1 MHFIAISINHRTA
14 NVALREQVAFKDD
27 DLRFA
32 HLDLFETKSILE
44 NVILSTCNRTEV
56 YAIVDQIH
64 TGRYYIQ
71 RFLARSFGFEVDDI
85 KEMSEVKVG
94 DEAIEHLLR
103 VTSGLD
109 SIVLGET
116 QILGQMRD
124 AFFLAQDNDTTGTIF
139 NHLFKQAITF
149 AKKAHH
155 ETDIADNAVSV
166 SYAAVELAKKV
177 FGKLKNQHAVIIG
190 AGEMSEL
197 SLLNL
202 TSAGIKNITIVNRTM
217 SKAKVLAE
225 KHHVNYNSLE
235 SLPELLVDADLII
248 SSTSASNYIIDKN
261 MMDQANQ
268 NRGQKSLLLVDIA
281 VPRDID
287 PEINVSNNIFN
298 YDVDDLKGLVD
309 ANLRER
315 QLAAETI
322 AQQIPDEIQAH
333 NEWVNMLGVVP
344 VIRALREKAMSIQS
358 ETMDSIDRKLPD
370 LSERERKIVSKHTKS
385 IINQMLK
392 DPIKQ
397 AKELSNDKHSNEK
410 LELFQSIFNIEAE
423 DPHKE
428 VKDRKAYQQQKE
440 ISVRRLFSF
449 E

>member
-14 NVALREQVAFKDD
+14 DVALREKVAFKDN
-27 DLRFA
+27 A
-32 HLDLFETKSILE
+32 IHVANVDLFETKSILE
-44 NVILSTCNRTEV
+44 NVIVSTCNRTEV

-64 TGRYYIQ
+64 TGRYYMQ
-71 RFLARSFGFEVDDI
+71 RFLARSFGFDVEEIKDMTEVHIGDDA
-85 KEMSEVKVG
+85 VN
-94 DEAIEHLLR
+94 HLMR
-103 VTSGLD
+103 VASGLD

-116 QILGQMRD
+116 QILGQVRD
-124 AFFLAQDNDTTGTIF
+124 AFFIAQQEATTGTIF

-149 AKKAHH
+149 AKKSHN

-177 FGKLKNQHAVIIG
+177 FGKLANKKAVVVG

-202 TSAGIKNITIVNRTM
+202 LGSNVNDITVVNRTVKNAETLA
-217 SKAKVLAE
+217 SKHA
-225 KHHVNYNSLE
+225 VNYANIE
-235 SLPELLVDADLII
+235 QLPDLLTQADIVI
-248 SSTSASNYIIDKN
+248 SSTSSEDYMITNEMMSEIDNHRKL
-261 MMDQANQ
+261 D
-268 NRGQKSLLLVDIA
+268 SLVMIDIA

-287 PEINVSNNIFN
+287 PAVSQLTDVFS

-309 ANLRER
+309 ANLKER
-315 QLAAETI
+315 QLAADSI
-322 AQQIPDEIQAH
+322 AQNIPHEIANH

-344 VIRALREKAMSIQS
+344 VIRALREKAMTIQS
-358 ETMDSIDRKLPD
+358 DTMDSIDRKLPN
-370 LSERERKIVSKHTKS
+370 LSEHERKIVSKHTKS

-397 AKELSNDKHSNEK
+397 AKELSNDKKSNEK
-410 LELFQSIFNIEAE
+410 LELFQNIFDIEAE
-423 DPHKE
+423 NPYPEKSKNTKSEDKLS
-428 VKDRKAYQQQKE
+428 R
-440 ISVRRLFSF
+440 ILSF

>member
-1 MHFIAISINHRTA
+1 MHIIAISINHRTA
-14 NVALREQVAFKDD
+14 DVALREKVAFKADAI
-27 DLRFA
+27 RES

-56 YAIVDQIH
+56 YAVADQIH

-71 RFLARSFGFEVDDI
+71 RFLARKFGLEVDEI
-85 KEMSEVKVG
+85 KEMSEVFVG
-94 DEAIEHLLR
+94 DEAVEHIFR
-103 VTSGLD
+103 VTAGLD

-124 AFFLAQDNDTTGTIF
+124 AFFIAQEEGTTGTIF

-149 AKKAHH
+149 AKRAHH

-177 FGKLKNQHAVIIG
+177 FGNLKSKHAVIVG

-202 TSAGIKNITIVNRTM
+202 LGAGIDNITVVNRT
-217 SKAKVLAE
+217 KERAQQLAE
-225 KHHVNYNSLE
+225 KHQTQYADLSNLN
-235 SLPELLVDADLII
+235 ELLVNADIVI
-248 SSTSASNYIIDKN
+248 SSTSAQNYVITQE
-261 MMDQANQ
+261 MMNNVLDQ
-268 NRGQKSLLLVDIA
+268 RRHEPMVLIDIA

-287 PEINVSNNIFN
+287 PAIELDMNVFS
-298 YDVDDLKGLVD
+298 YDIDDLKGLVD

-315 QLAAETI
+315 QAAADQI
-322 AQQIPDEIQAH
+322 AEQIPAEINEH
-333 NEWVNMLGVVP
+333 NDWVNMLGVVP
-344 VIRALREKAMSIQS
+344 VIRALREKAMHIQQD
-358 ETMDSIDRKLPD
+358 TMDSIDRKLPD
-370 LSERERKIVSKHTKS
+370 LSERERKVISKHTKS

-397 AKELSNDKHSNEK
+397 AKELSNDKNSSEK
-410 LELFQSIFNIEAE
+410 LELFQNIFDIEAE
-423 DPHKE
+423 SEYKKSLAKKE
-428 VKDRKAYQQQKE
+428 RKLSARH
-440 ISVRRLFSF
+440 ILGF

>member
-14 NVALREQVAFKDD
+14 DVALREKVAFKDN
-27 DLRFA
+27 A
-32 HLDLFETKSILE
+32 IHVANVDLFETKSILE
-44 NVILSTCNRTEV
+44 NVIVSTCNRTEV

-71 RFLARSFGFEVDDI
+71 RFLARSFGFDVEEIKDMTEVHIGDDA
-85 KEMSEVKVG
+85 VN
-94 DEAIEHLLR
+94 HLMR
-103 VTSGLD
+103 VASGLD

-116 QILGQMRD
+116 QILGQVRD
-124 AFFLAQDNDTTGTIF
+124 AFFIAQQEATTGTIF

-149 AKKAHH
+149 AKKSHN

-177 FGKLKNQHAVIIG
+177 FGKLANKKAVVVG

-202 TSAGIKNITIVNRTM
+202 LGSNVNDITVVNRTVKNAETLA
-217 SKAKVLAE
+217 SKHA
-225 KHHVNYNSLE
+225 VNYANIE
-235 SLPELLVDADLII
+235 QLPDLLTQADIVI
-248 SSTSASNYIIDKN
+248 SSTSSEDYMITNEMMSEIDNHRKL
-261 MMDQANQ
+261 D
-268 NRGQKSLLLVDIA
+268 SLVMIDIA

-287 PEINVSNNIFN
+287 PAVSQLSDVFS

-309 ANLRER
+309 ANLKER
-315 QLAAETI
+315 QLAADSI
-322 AQQIPDEIQAH
+322 AQNIPHETANH

-344 VIRALREKAMSIQS
+344 VIRALREKAMTIQS
-358 ETMDSIDRKLPD
+358 DTMDSIDRKLPN
-370 LSERERKIVSKHTKS
+370 LSEHERKIVSKHTKS

-397 AKELSNDKHSNEK
+397 AKELSNDKKSNEK
-410 LELFQSIFNIEAE
+410 LELFQNIFDIEAE
-423 DPHKE
+423 NPYPEKSKNTKSEDKLS
-428 VKDRKAYQQQKE
+428 R
-440 ISVRRLFSF
+440 ILSF

>member
-14 NVALREQVAFKDD
+14 DVALREQVAFRDD
-27 DLRFA
+27 ALRLA
-32 HLDLFETKSILE
+32 HEDLFETKSILE

-71 RFLARSFGFEVDDI
+71 RFLARSFGFDVDDI
-85 KEMSEVKVG
+85 KNMSEVKVG
-94 DEAIEHLLR
+94 DEAVEHLLR

-124 AFFLAQDNDTTGTIF
+124 AFFLAQDIQTTGTIF

-149 AKKAHH
+149 AKKAHN

-177 FGKLKNQHAVIIG
+177 FGKLKGKQTIIIG

-202 TSAGIKNITIVNRTM
+202 LGSGIDDITVVNRTETNAY
-217 SKAKVLAE
+217 KLAT
-225 KHHVNYNSLE
+225 KHGVNYNTLE
-235 SLPELLVDADLII
+235 SLPTLLTNVDIVI
-248 SSTSASNYIIDKN
+248 SSTSSPDFIVTKSMIESVNLKRKAS
-261 MMDQANQ
+261 
-268 NRGQKSLLLVDIA
+268 SLLLIDIA
-281 VPRDID
+281 VPRDIE
-287 PEINVSNNIFN
+287 PNVNISENIFS

-315 QLAAETI
+315 QMAADFI
-322 AQQIPDEIQAH
+322 ASQIPDEVQAH
-333 NEWVNMLGVVP
+333 NDWVNMLGVVP
-344 VIRALREKAMSIQS
+344 VIRALREKAMTIQS

-370 LSERERKIVSKHTKS
+370 LSDRERTIISKHTKS

-397 AKELSNDKHSNEK
+397 AKELSNDKRSNEK
-410 LELFQSIFNIEAE
+410 LELFQNIFDIDTADPYE
-423 DPHKE
+423 DIKARKAQKEKE
-428 VKDRKAYQQQKE
+428 VSIRH
-440 ISVRRLFSF
+440 IFSF

>member
-1 MHFIAISINHRTA
+1 MHFVAISINHRTA
-14 NVALREQVAFKDD
+14 DVTLREQVAFRDD
-27 DLRFA
+27 ALRLAHEDLY
-32 HLDLFETKSILE
+32 ETKAILE

-56 YAIVDQIH
+56 YAIVDQVH

-85 KEMSEVKVG
+85 KDMSEVKVG
-94 DEAIEHLLR
+94 DDAVEHLLR

-124 AFFLAQDNDTTGTIF
+124 AFFLAQNTGTTGTIF

-149 AKKAHH
+149 AKKAHS

-177 FGKLKNQHAVIIG
+177 FGKLKSKHAVVIG
-190 AGEMSEL
+190 AGEMGEL

-202 TSAGIKNITIVNRTM
+202 LGSGISNVTIVNRTLP
-217 SKAKVLAE
+217 KAKILAE
-225 KHHVNYNSLE
+225 KHNVSYDSLSALP
-235 SLPELLVDADLII
+235 SLLETTDIVI
-248 SSTSASNYIIDKN
+248 SSTSAEDYIITNSMVKTISETRKLD
-261 MMDQANQ
+261 
-268 NRGQKSLLLVDIA
+268 SLVLIDIA
-281 VPRDID
+281 VPRDIEPGID
-287 PEINVSNNIFN
+287 AITNIFN
-298 YDVDDLKGLVD
+298 YDVDDLKDLVD

-322 AQQIPDEIQAH
+322 AGQIPEEIDSH

-344 VIRALREKAMSIQS
+344 VIRALREKAMNIQA
-358 ETMDSIDRKLPD
+358 ETMESIDRKLPD
-370 LSERERKIVSKHTKS
+370 LSERERKVISKHTKS

-397 AKELSNDKHSNEK
+397 AKELSTDKKSNEK
-410 LELFQSIFNIEAE
+410 LELFQNIFDIEAE
-423 DPHKE
+423 NPRE
-428 VKDRKAYQQQKE
+428 KAKE
-440 ISVRRLFSF
+440 ILAHRIFSF

>member
-1 MHFIAISINHRTA
+1 MHFVAISINHRTA
-14 NVALREQVAFKDD
+14 DVTLREQVAFRDD
-27 DLRFA
+27 ALRLAHEDLY
-32 HLDLFETKSILE
+32 ETKAILE

-56 YAIVDQIH
+56 YAIVDQVH

-85 KEMSEVKVG
+85 KDMSEVKVG
-94 DEAIEHLLR
+94 DDAVEHLLR

-124 AFFLAQDNDTTGTIF
+124 AFFLAQNTGTTGTIF

-149 AKKAHH
+149 AKKAHS

-177 FGKLKNQHAVIIG
+177 FGKLKSKHAVVIG
-190 AGEMSEL
+190 AGEMGEL

-202 TSAGIKNITIVNRTM
+202 LGSGISNVTIVNRTL
-217 SKAKVLAE
+217 SKAKILAE
-225 KHHVNYNSLE
+225 KHNVSYDSLSALP
-235 SLPELLVDADLII
+235 SLLETTDIVI
-248 SSTSASNYIIDKN
+248 SSTSAEDYIITNSMVKTISETRKLD
-261 MMDQANQ
+261 
-268 NRGQKSLLLVDIA
+268 SLVLIDIA
-281 VPRDID
+281 VPRDIEPGID
-287 PEINVSNNIFN
+287 AITNIFN
-298 YDVDDLKGLVD
+298 YDVDDLKDLVD

-322 AQQIPDEIQAH
+322 AGQIPEEIDSH

-344 VIRALREKAMSIQS
+344 VIRALREKAMNIQA
-358 ETMDSIDRKLPD
+358 ETMESIDRKLPD
-370 LSERERKIVSKHTKS
+370 LSERERKVISKHTKS

-397 AKELSNDKHSNEK
+397 AKELSTDKKSNEK
-410 LELFQSIFNIEAE
+410 LELFQNIFDIEAE
-423 DPHKE
+423 NPREKAKLEKE
-428 VKDRKAYQQQKE
+428 SRAKE
-440 ISVRRLFSF
+440 ILAHRIFSF

>member
-14 NVALREQVAFKDD
+14 DVALREQVAFRDD
-27 DLRFA
+27 ALRLAHEDLY
-32 HLDLFETKSILE
+32 ETKSILE
-44 NVILSTCNRTEV
+44 DVILSTCNRTEV
-56 YAIVDQIH
+56 YAVVDQIH
-64 TGRYYIQ
+64 TGRYYVQ
-71 RFLARSFGFEVDDI
+71 RFLARKFGFEVDDI
-85 KEMSEVKVG
+85 KDMSEVKVG
-94 DEAIEHLLR
+94 DEAVEHLLR

-124 AFFLAQDNDTTGTIF
+124 AFFLAQETGTTGTIF

-149 AKKAHH
+149 AKKAHS

-177 FGKLKNQHAVIIG
+177 FGKLKHKQAVIVG

-202 TSAGIKNITIVNRTM
+202 LGSGITDITIVNRTL
-217 SKAKVLAE
+217 SKAKTLAE
-225 KHHVNYNSLE
+225 KHQVNYQSLDE
-235 SLPELLVDADLII
+235 LPTLLQHADIVI
-248 SSTSASNYIIDKN
+248 SSTSSESYIITND
-261 MMDQANQ
+261 MIESIANH
-268 NRGQKSLLLVDIA
+268 RKLDSLLLVDIA
-281 VPRDID
+281 VPRDIEPGID
-287 PEINVSNNIFN
+287 AINNIFN

-315 QLAAETI
+315 QLAAKTI
-322 AQQIPDEIQAH
+322 VEQIPSEIETH
-333 NEWVNMLGVVP
+333 NDWVNMLGVVP
-344 VIRALREKAMSIQS
+344 VIRALREKAMNIQS

-370 LSERERKIVSKHTKS
+370 LSERERKIISKHTKS

-397 AKELSNDKHSNEK
+397 AKELSSDKKSNEK
-410 LELFQSIFNIEAE
+410 LELFQSIFDIEAE
-423 DPHKE
+423 NPYEQARQHKE
-428 VKDRKAYQQQKE
+428 SKAKE
-440 ISVRRLFSF
+440 ISARRIFSF

>member
-1 MHFIAISINHRTA
+1 MHFVAISINHRTA
-14 NVALREQVAFKDD
+14 DVTLREQVTFRDD
-27 DLRFA
+27 ALRLAHEDLY
-32 HLDLFETKSILE
+32 ETKAILE

-56 YAIVDQIH
+56 YAIVDQVH

-71 RFLARSFGFEVDDI
+71 RFLARSFGFEVDYI
-85 KEMSEVKVG
+85 KDMSEVKVG
-94 DEAIEHLLR
+94 DDAVEHLLR

-124 AFFLAQDNDTTGTIF
+124 AFFLAQNTGTTGTIF

-149 AKKAHH
+149 AKKAHS

-177 FGKLKNQHAVIIG
+177 FGKLKSKHAVVIG
-190 AGEMSEL
+190 AGEMGEL

-202 TSAGIKNITIVNRTM
+202 LGSGISNVTIVNRTL
-217 SKAKVLAE
+217 SKAKILAE
-225 KHHVNYNSLE
+225 KHNVSYDSLSALP
-235 SLPELLVDADLII
+235 SLLETTDIVI
-248 SSTSASNYIIDKN
+248 SSTSAEDYIITNSMVKTISETRKLD
-261 MMDQANQ
+261 
-268 NRGQKSLLLVDIA
+268 SLVLIDIA
-281 VPRDID
+281 VPRDIEPGID
-287 PEINVSNNIFN
+287 AITNIFN
-298 YDVDDLKGLVD
+298 YDVDDLKDLVD

-322 AQQIPDEIQAH
+322 AGQIPEEIDSH

-344 VIRALREKAMSIQS
+344 VIRALREKAMNIQA
-358 ETMDSIDRKLPD
+358 ETMESIDRKLPN
-370 LSERERKIVSKHTKS
+370 LSERERKVISKHTKS

-397 AKELSNDKHSNEK
+397 AKELSTDKKSNEK
-410 LELFQSIFNIEAE
+410 LELFQNIFDIEAE
-423 DPHKE
+423 DPYKAVKE
-428 VKDRKAYQQQKE
+428 RKKE
-440 ISVRRLFSF
+440 KELSVRHIFSF

>member
-1 MHFIAISINHRTA
+1 MHIIAISINHRTA
-14 NVALREQVAFKDD
+14 DVALREKVAFKADTI
-27 DLRFA
+27 
-32 HLDLFETKSILE
+32 HESHIDLFETKSILE

-56 YAIVDQIH
+56 YAVTDQIH

-71 RFLARSFGFEVDDI
+71 RFLARKFGLEVDEI
-85 KEMSEVKVG
+85 KAMSEALVG
-94 DEAIEHLLR
+94 DEAVEHLFN

-124 AFFLAQDNDTTGTIF
+124 AFFTAQEVGTTGTIF

-149 AKKAHH
+149 AKRAHN
-155 ETDIADNAVSV
+155 ETDIADNVVSV

-177 FGKLKNQHAVIIG
+177 FGNLKSQHAVIIG

-202 TSAGIKNITIVNRTM
+202 LGSGIEKVTVVNRT
-217 SKAKVLAE
+217 AERARDLAD
-225 KHHVNYNSLE
+225 KHQVDYAQLDELE
-235 SLPELLVDADLII
+235 SLLVNADIVI
-248 SSTSASNYIIDKN
+248 SSTSASEYIITQS
-261 MMDQANQ
+261 MMETVTRQRKQ
-268 NRGQKSLLLVDIA
+268 EPMVLIDIA

-287 PEINVSNNIFN
+287 PAIESDMNVFS
-298 YDVDDLKGLVD
+298 YDIDDLKGLVD

-315 QLAAETI
+315 EAAAAQI
-322 AQQIPDEIQAH
+322 ADQIPQEIASH
-333 NEWVNMLGVVP
+333 NDWVNMLGVVP
-344 VIRALREKAMSIQS
+344 VIRALREKAMNIQQ

-370 LSERERKIVSKHTKS
+370 LSERERKVISKHTKS

-397 AKELSNDKHSNEK
+397 AKELSNDKNSSEK
-410 LELFQSIFNIEAE
+410 LELFQNIFDIEAE
-423 DPHKE
+423 SEYEKSVAKKE
-428 VKDRKAYQQQKE
+428 RKLSARQ
-440 ISVRRLFSF
+440 ILGF

>member
-14 NVALREQVAFKDD
+14 DVALREQVAFRDD
-27 DLRFA
+27 ALRLA
-32 HLDLFETKSILE
+32 NEDLFETKAILE

-56 YAIVDQIH
+56 YAVVDQIH

-71 RFLARSFGFEVDDI
+71 RFLARSFGFKVDDI
-85 KEMSEVKVG
+85 KAMSEVKVG
-94 DEAIEHLLR
+94 DEAVEHLLR

-124 AFFLAQDNDTTGTIF
+124 AFFLAQDLKTTGTIF

-149 AKKAHH
+149 AKKAHN

-166 SYAAVELAKKV
+166 SYAAVELSKKV
-177 FGKLKNQHAVIIG
+177 LGKLKNKHAVIIG

-202 TSAGIKNITIVNRTM
+202 LGSGINHITIVNRTE
-217 SKAKVLAE
+217 SKARILAE
-225 KHHVNYNSLE
+225 KHQVSYDKLE
-235 SLPELLVDADLII
+235 SLSSLLTSTDIVI
-248 SSTSASNYIIDKN
+248 SSTSSPDYIITKSMIN
-261 MMDQANQ
+261 QALSY
-268 NRGQKSLLLVDIA
+268 RKSKLLLLDIA
-281 VPRDID
+281 VPRDIEPCHNLSD
-287 PEINVSNNIFN
+287 DVFN

-309 ANLRER
+309 ANLKER
-315 QLAAETI
+315 QIAAEAI
-322 AQQIPDEIQAH
+322 SNEIPTEIKAH
-333 NEWVNMLGVVP
+333 NDWVNMLGVVP
-344 VIRALREKAMSIQS
+344 VIRALREKAMTIQA
-358 ETMDSIDRKLPD
+358 ETMDSIDRKLPN
-370 LSERERKIVSKHTKS
+370 LSERERTVISKHTKS

-397 AKELSNDKHSNEK
+397 AKELSNDKKSNEK
-410 LELFQSIFNIEAE
+410 LELFQNIFDIEAE
-423 DPHKE
+423 DPYKAVKE
-428 VKDRKAYQQQKE
+428 RKKE
-440 ISVRRLFSF
+440 KELSVRHIFSF

>member
-14 NVALREQVAFKDD
+14 DVALREQVAFRDD
-27 DLRFA
+27 TLRLAHEDLY
-32 HLDLFETKSILE
+32 ETKSILE

-56 YAIVDQIH
+56 YAVVDQIH

-71 RFLARSFGFEVDDI
+71 RFLARSFGFDVDDI
-85 KEMSEVKVG
+85 KVMSEVKVG
-94 DEAIEHLLR
+94 DDAVEHLLR
-103 VTSGLD
+103 VISGLD

-124 AFFLAQDNDTTGTIF
+124 AFFLAQETGTTGTIF

-149 AKKAHH
+149 AKRAHS

-177 FGKLKNQHAVIIG
+177 FGKLKSKHAVIIG

-202 TSAGIKNITIVNRTM
+202 LGSGISNITIVNRTLA
-217 SKAKVLAE
+217 KAEILAN
-225 KHHVNYNSLE
+225 KHNVSFDSLDALP
-235 SLPELLVDADLII
+235 SLLEQTDIVI
-248 SSTSASNYIIDKN
+248 SSTSSQDYIITN
-261 MMDQANQ
+261 EMINQ
-268 NRGQKSLLLVDIA
+268 ISDRRKVDSLVMIDIA
-281 VPRDID
+281 VPRDIESGID
-287 PEINVSNNIFN
+287 AITNIFN

-322 AQQIPDEIQAH
+322 AQQIPAEIDSH

-344 VIRALREKAMSIQS
+344 VIRALRDKAMDIQS
-358 ETMDSIDRKLPD
+358 ETMDSIDRKLPH
-370 LSERERKIVSKHTKS
+370 LSERERKVISKHTKS

-397 AKELSNDKHSNEK
+397 AKELSSDKKSTEK
-410 LELFQSIFNIEAE
+410 LELFQNIFDIEAE
-423 DPHKE
+423 DPREKAKLEKE
-428 VKDRKAYQQQKE
+428 SKAQE
-440 ISVRRLFSF
+440 ISARRIFSF

>member
-1 MHFIAISINHRTA
+1 MHFIALSINHRTA
-14 NVALREQVAFKDD
+14 DVALREQVAFRNDA
-27 DLRFA
+27 LRLA
-32 HLDLFETKSILE
+32 HEDLFETKSILE

-56 YAIVDQIH
+56 YAVVDQIH

-85 KEMSEVKVG
+85 KAMSEVKVG
-94 DEAIEHLLR
+94 DEAVEHLLR

-124 AFFLAQDNDTTGTIF
+124 AFFLAQETKTTGTIF

-149 AKKAHH
+149 AKKAHS

-177 FGKLKNQHAVIIG
+177 FGKLKSKQAVIIG

-202 TSAGIKNITIVNRTM
+202 LGSGIMDITVVNRTEEN
-217 SKAKVLAE
+217 AKLLAQ
-225 KHHVNYNSLE
+225 KHNVKYKSLD
-235 SLPELLVDADLII
+235 SLPALLASADIVI
-248 SSTSASNYIIDKN
+248 SSTSSPDFIITKS
-261 MMDQANQ
+261 MMDETLSY
-268 NRGQKSLLLVDIA
+268 RKTTSLLMIDIA
-281 VPRDID
+281 VPRDIEPGID
-287 PEINVSNNIFN
+287 FSDNVFS

-315 QLAAETI
+315 QMAAEMI
-322 AQQIPDEIQAH
+322 ADQIPHEIQNH
-333 NEWVNMLGVVP
+333 NDWVNMLGVVP
-344 VIRALREKAMSIQS
+344 VIRALREKAMTIQAK
-358 ETMDSIDRKLPD
+358 TMESIDRKLPN
-370 LSERERKIVSKHTKS
+370 LSDRERTVISKHTKS

-397 AKELSNDKHSNEK
+397 AKELSNDKKSNEK
-410 LELFQSIFNIEAE
+410 LELFQNIFDIEAE
-423 DPHKE
+423 NPYEEIKT
-428 VKDRKAYQQQKE
+428 RKAEREKE
-440 ISVRRLFSF
+440 LSVRHILSF

>member
-1 MHFIAISINHRTA
+1 MHFVAISINHRTA
-14 NVALREQVAFKDD
+14 DVTLREQVAFRDD
-27 DLRFA
+27 ALRLAHEDLY
-32 HLDLFETKSILE
+32 ETKAILE

-56 YAIVDQIH
+56 YAIVDQVH

-85 KEMSEVKVG
+85 KDMSEVKVG
-94 DEAIEHLLR
+94 DDAVEHLLR

-124 AFFLAQDNDTTGTIF
+124 AFFLAQNTGTTGTIF

-149 AKKAHH
+149 AKKAHS

-177 FGKLKNQHAVIIG
+177 FGKLKSKHAVVIG
-190 AGEMSEL
+190 AGEMGEL

-202 TSAGIKNITIVNRTM
+202 LGSGISNVTIVNRTL
-217 SKAKVLAE
+217 SKAKILAE
-225 KHHVNYNSLE
+225 KHNVSYDSLSALP
-235 SLPELLVDADLII
+235 SLLETTDIVI
-248 SSTSASNYIIDKN
+248 SSTSAEDYIITNSMVKT
-261 MMDQANQ
+261 
-268 NRGQKSLLLVDIA
+268 
-281 VPRDID
+281 RDIEPGID
-287 PEINVSNNIFN
+287 AITNIFN
-298 YDVDDLKGLVD
+298 YDVDDLKDLVD

-322 AQQIPDEIQAH
+322 AGQIPEEIDSH

-344 VIRALREKAMSIQS
+344 VIRALREKAMNIQA
-358 ETMDSIDRKLPD
+358 ETMESIDRKLPD
-370 LSERERKIVSKHTKS
+370 LSERERKVISKHTKS

-397 AKELSNDKHSNEK
+397 AKELSTDKKSNEK
-410 LELFQSIFNIEAE
+410 LELFQNIFDIEAE
-423 DPHKE
+423 DPREKAKLEKE
-428 VKDRKAYQQQKE
+428 SRAKE
-440 ISVRRLFSF
+440 ILAHRIFSF

>member
-14 NVALREQVAFKDD
+14 DVALREKVAFKDN
-27 DLRFA
+27 A
-32 HLDLFETKSILE
+32 IHVANVDLFETKSILE
-44 NVILSTCNRTEV
+44 NVIVSTCNRTEV

-71 RFLARSFGFEVDDI
+71 RFLARSFGFDVEEIKDMTEVHIGDDA
-85 KEMSEVKVG
+85 VN
-94 DEAIEHLLR
+94 HLMR
-103 VTSGLD
+103 VASGLD

-116 QILGQMRD
+116 QILGQVRD
-124 AFFLAQDNDTTGTIF
+124 AFFIAQQEATTGTIF

-149 AKKAHH
+149 AKKSHN

-177 FGKLKNQHAVIIG
+177 FGKLANKKAVVVG

-202 TSAGIKNITIVNRTM
+202 LGSNVNDITVVNRTVKNAETLA
-217 SKAKVLAE
+217 SKHA
-225 KHHVNYNSLE
+225 VNYANIE
-235 SLPELLVDADLII
+235 QLPDLLTQADIVI
-248 SSTSASNYIIDKN
+248 SSTSSEDYMITNEMMSEIDNHRKL
-261 MMDQANQ
+261 D
-268 NRGQKSLLLVDIA
+268 SLVMIDIA

-287 PEINVSNNIFN
+287 PAVSQLSDVFS

-309 ANLRER
+309 ANLKER
-315 QLAAETI
+315 QLAADSI
-322 AQQIPDEIQAH
+322 AQNIPHEIANH

-344 VIRALREKAMSIQS
+344 VIRALREKAMTIQS
-358 ETMDSIDRKLPD
+358 DTMDSIDRKLPN
-370 LSERERKIVSKHTKS
+370 LSEHERKIVSKHTKS

-397 AKELSNDKHSNEK
+397 AKELSNDKKSNEK
-410 LELFQSIFNIEAE
+410 LELFQNIFDIEAE
-423 DPHKE
+423 NPYPENSKNTKSEDKLS
-428 VKDRKAYQQQKE
+428 R
-440 ISVRRLFSF
+440 ILSF